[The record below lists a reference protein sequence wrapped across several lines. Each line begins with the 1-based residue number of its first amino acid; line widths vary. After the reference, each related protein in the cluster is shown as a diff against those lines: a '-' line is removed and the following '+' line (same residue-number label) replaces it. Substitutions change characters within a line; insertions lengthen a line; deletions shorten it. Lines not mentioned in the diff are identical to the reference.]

1 MPEEVVKGLRD
12 RRHAL
17 GHHGVDQIRYGAG
30 KRVAFGNLDE
40 VRLAKDVGFRV
51 GVLGDRF
58 LQFDGIG
65 ERGQGTI
72 SDFDAFIGTSSCT
85 TEFGAKGLG

>member
-1 MPEEVVKGLRD
+1 MAAHAAPTVALTGRTRELD
-12 RRHAL
+12 R
-17 GHHGVDQIRYGAG
+17 
-30 KRVAFGNLDE
+30 
-40 VRLAKDVGFRV
+40 
-51 GVLGDRF
+51 
-58 LQFDGIG
+58 

>member
-1 MPEEVVKGLRD
+1 MDARAAPAAPLTGRARKLD
-12 RRHAL
+12 R
-17 GHHGVDQIRYGAG
+17 
-30 KRVAFGNLDE
+30 
-40 VRLAKDVGFRV
+40 
-51 GVLGDRF
+51 
-58 LQFDGIG
+58 